1 MTRKKTRLLAVIAAL
16 FFAIG
21 GFVIWRYHEA
31 TVPWYAKEM
40 NFDKLTENYTASGIT
55 IGIIDTGCSDEILNQ
70 RESVTKYNAI
80 NQSRDVRDGSGH
92 GTSMTS
98 IIAGTKDCTVPSLA
112 QDASLVI
119 IKAADDDG
127 RMTHESLLK
136 ALQFAEKS
144 NCDVVNISL
153 GGYIAS
159 KEITAQLRKMYKQN
173 ITIVASSG
181 DYSQKDLLFPANQNP
196 YVISV
201 AATDETGNLWEDS
214 NTSENLVTAFPGT
227 DIESINNDGQVET
240 SSGTSEA
247 TALATSYIILLKK
260 EYRKKH
266 DRRIS
271 NKKLNAVL
279 QELYR
284 SEDNNKYLS
293 LLQDI

>member
-1 MTRKKTRLLAVIAAL
+1 
-16 FFAIG
+16 
-21 GFVIWRYHEA
+21 
-31 TVPWYAKEM
+31 M

-98 IIAGTKDCTVPSLA
+98 IIAGTEDDTVLSLA

-127 RMTHESLLK
+127 RMTHESLLE
-136 ALQFAEKS
+136 ALEFAEES

-159 KEITAQLRKMYKQN
+159 KEITEELRKMYKQN
-173 ITIVASSG
+173 ITIVASAG
-181 DYSQKDLLFPANQNP
+181 DYGQKDLLFPANQSP

-227 DIESINNDGQVET
+227 EILSIDNSGQVGN

-247 TALATSYIILLKK
+247 TALATSYISLLKK

-279 QELYR
+279 QKLYR

-293 LLQDI
+293 LLQNI